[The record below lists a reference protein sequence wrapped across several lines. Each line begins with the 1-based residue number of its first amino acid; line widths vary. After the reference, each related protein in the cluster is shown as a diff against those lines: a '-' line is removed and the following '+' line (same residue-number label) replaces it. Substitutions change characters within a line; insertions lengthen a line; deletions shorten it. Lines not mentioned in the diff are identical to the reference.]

1 MSGFQYLPQP
11 VTLFLIYYI
20 LSEFFSTLKF
30 REWNITIYLYSDQE
44 NPEIRGVLN
53 CLMRLKKK
61 NACINAS

>member
-20 LSEFFSTLKF
+20 FLVLLNIEVQRMKHNYLPILWPRESRNPGSIELSHE
-30 REWNITIYLYSDQE
+30 
-44 NPEIRGVLN
+44 V
-53 CLMRLKKK
+53 KKK